1 MSLKSKDFIIFRFH
15 PAMVH
20 LFSLISNWDPVTLG
34 KTLRHVGWNPTLQT
48 LWWGP
53 GHWKRLSELVA
64 ELSELPSLPGYS
76 PVTLVRIVSSFKT

>member
-1 MSLKSKDFIIFRFH
+1 
-15 PAMVH
+15 MVH
-20 LFSLISNWDPVTLG
+20 LLSLILKLG
-34 KTLRHVGWNPTLQT
+34 PCYLGEDIKTRRMWNPTLQS
-48 LWWGP
+48 LRWGP